1 MFIDQKDSTLHLA
14 WPVLSTDSRQLVS
27 NSLTDSKLHLK
38 IQRIF
43 KKRTELEDCA
53 DFRARLKA
61 EVC

>member
-14 WPVLSTDSRQLVS
+14 WPVLSRQLVS
-27 NSLTDSKLHLK
+27 NSLTDSKLRSK